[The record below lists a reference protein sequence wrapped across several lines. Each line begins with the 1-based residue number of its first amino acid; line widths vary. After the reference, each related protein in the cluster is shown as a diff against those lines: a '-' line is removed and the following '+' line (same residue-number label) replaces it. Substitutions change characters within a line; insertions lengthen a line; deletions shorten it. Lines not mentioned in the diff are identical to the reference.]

1 MGFNENIMK
10 YDMIILN
17 VEIKMTFSE
26 TVELNMFFSL
36 EFSLCFSVLSTHVQ
50 SVMLSL
56 IHFN

>member
-36 EFSLCFSVLSTHVQ
+36 EFSLCFSVLS
-50 SVMLSL
+50 
-56 IHFN
+56 FN